1 MNRHPARWC
10 ALLLWLCVL
19 PAIAQTRA
27 WLDRDRITYGETV
40 TLNIETG
47 LDVRQVDYRPLA
59 AQFEIA
65 GQTVRRSYDL
75 VGGRATTRS
84 LFAVGLRPRG
94 PGVLQVPALRV
105 GNARTAPLRLVV
117 MPPTVQPANGGADA
131 FVETSIDATQP
142 YVQQAVGVVVRLNY
156 AIPLLSGQLDQD
168 PPAHASLQRV
178 GEDVTYQREIGGRRY
193 NVVERRFLLVPERSG
208 PLVLPGARFNGQAAG
223 GFIDQVFDDGRK
235 PLSAASANTR
245 LQVRPIPADAPQPWL
260 PLHDLR
266 LRYLQ
271 APTRGRVGEAV
282 TVEVEVQADGASAAQ
297 LPALELPASAAVQVF
312 ADPPQSDEQLADGRP
327 RTTLRRRIAIV
338 PLKPG
343 ALSLPGPR
351 IEWWDAAQGVAR
363 TAMLPPVQLQV
374 APGEAAPALDAA
386 STPPAGEGANLDA
399 AAAPSTLARFLP
411 WMLLAIAVVAA
422 FAWWRLRGRA
432 PAMVDGPAMPAV
444 VTPPTPS
451 LAAALKQGD
460 LGPIAQALCMEAG
473 SKLDDLDAVRA
484 RLDDDVQR
492 DAVER
497 MQAARW
503 GEGDAASALAAL
515 RHAFVKGARWRKP
528 AAKPAELLPPLYP
541 E

>member
-1 MNRHPARWC
+1 MNRYPARWC

-19 PAIAQTRA
+19 PAFAQTRA

-59 AQFEIA
+59 AQFEVA

-156 AIPLLSGQLDQD
+156 AIPLLSGQLDQN

-223 GFIDQVFDDGRK
+223 GFFDQVFDDGRK

-260 PLHDLR
+260 PLQDLR

-327 RTTLRRRIAIV
+327 RTILRRRIALV
-338 PLKPG
+338 PLQAG
-343 ALSLPGPR
+343 ALTIEGPR
-351 IEWWDAAQGVAR
+351 IAWWDAQAGVAR
-363 TAMLPPVQLQV
+363 IASLPPLRLQV
-374 APGEAAPALDAA
+374 APG
-386 STPPAGEGANLDA
+386 TDA
-399 AAAPSTLARFLP
+399 AAAPAPGPASSTPDALRSPRDARGSLRL
-411 WMLLAIAVVAA
+411 WWGIGVLLVALLAAV
-422 FAWWRLRGRA
+422 AWWAMRRRPQGAASVDRA
-432 PAMVDGPAMPAV
+432 AQDA
-444 VTPPTPS
+444 PS
-451 LAAALKQGD
+451 LAQALQAGE
-460 LGPIAQALCMEAG
+460 LAGIAQALVAAAG
-473 SKLDDLDAVRA
+473 PGADLATVRA
-484 RLDDDVQR
+484 RLDDAAQAA
-492 DAVER
+492 AVAR
-497 MQAARW
+497 LQAARW
-503 GEGDAASALAAL
+503 GRDDPAAVLAVL
-515 RHAFVKGARWRKP
+515 RQAFMGGPRWRRASTRP
-528 AAKPAELLPPLYP
+528 SRDPLPPLYP

>member
-1 MNRHPARWC
+1 MNRHPTRWC

-19 PAIAQTRA
+19 PAFAQTRA

-59 AQFEIA
+59 AQFEVA

-223 GFIDQVFDDGRK
+223 GFFDQVFDDGRK

-260 PLHDLR
+260 PLQDLR

-327 RTTLRRRIAIV
+327 RTTLRRRIALV
-338 PLKPG
+338 PLQAG
-343 ALSLPGPR
+343 ALAIEGPR
-351 IEWWDAAQGVAR
+351 IAWWDAKAGVAR
-363 TAMLPPVQLQV
+363 TASLPPLRLQV
-374 APGEAAPALDAA
+374 APGP
-386 STPPAGEGANLDA
+386 DA
-399 AAAPSTLARFLP
+399 AATPAPGPASSTPDAPRSPRDARGSLRL
-411 WMLLAIAVVAA
+411 WWGIGVLLVALLAAV
-422 FAWWRLRGRA
+422 AWWAMRRRPQASASVDRA
-432 PAMVDGPAMPAV
+432 MQDA
-444 VTPPTPS
+444 PS
-451 LAAALKQGD
+451 LAQALQAGE
-460 LGPIAQALCMEAG
+460 LAGIAQALVAAAG
-473 SKLDDLDAVRA
+473 PGADLATVRA
-484 RLDDDVQR
+484 RLDDATQSAALAR
-492 DAVER
+492 L
-497 MQAARW
+497 QAARW
-503 GEGDAASALAAL
+503 GRDDPAAVLAVL
-515 RHAFVKGARWRKP
+515 RQAFAGGPRWRR
-528 AAKPAELLPPLYP
+528 AAARPLRDPLPPLYP